1 MALETEGESPLKSYK
16 ELATSV
22 QFIVK
27 KSGVVLV
34 SKDDALETVGLG
46 RSAYVFKIGST
57 NKVLKVFFPQ
67 FIETAKEEAQIYE
80 QLQGNKYF
88 PMLFEAG
95 VGYLVIEYV
104 EGTTLF
110 DCLRKGIYIS
120 EDIIIEIDHA
130 LDTARL
136 KGLNPSD
143 IHLRNILLTKKG
155 TIKMIDVA
163 RYRQNKDC
171 TQWDDL
177 KRVYRDYYLKSFFP
191 KKIPAFIMN
200 TIAFFYKKKWTPE
213 WRK

>member
-1 MALETEGESPLKSYK
+1 MKSYK
-16 ELATSV
+16 ELANSV

-27 KSGVVLV
+27 KNGVILED
-34 SKDDALETVGLG
+34 KDETLETVGWG

-88 PMLFEAG
+88 PTLFEAG
-95 VGYLVIEYV
+95 EGYLVIEFV

-120 EDIIIEIDHA
+120 EDMIIEIDDA

-143 IHLRNILLTKKG
+143 IHLRNILLTKEG
-155 TIKMIDVA
+155 TIKIIDVA

>member
-1 MALETEGESPLKSYK
+1 MKSYK